1 MIIVGKV
8 KELDKVK
15 DYSSEIKEKIREQ
28 VEILDNCYG
37 ENRDLKKDLGGYIA
51 IIQSK
56 KDIEVLKQEHLD
68 IYKDI
73 AEFQIVL
80 QEDVKEKWLYVLFTL
95 SSDYVI
101 GIIGS
106 NQVLEEEKIQVE

>member
-15 DYSSEIKEKIREQ
+15 KYSSKIKEKIREQ
-28 VEILDNCYG
+28 VQILDNCYG
-37 ENRDLKKDLGGYIA
+37 ENRNLKKDLGGYIA

-56 KDIEVLKQEHLD
+56 EDIEALKQEHLD

-73 AEFQIVL
+73 AEFEIVL
-80 QEDVKEKWLYVLFTL
+80 QEDVNEKWVYILFTL

-106 NQVLEEEKIQVE
+106 TKIIEEEKIQM